1 MDKLMKM
8 LGSSEIRVR
17 VPSAMKNAGLHILI
31 PAAISTIWST
41 HVFNRV
47 DSAIWGT

>member
-8 LGSSEIRVR
+8 LGSSEIRSR
-17 VPSAMKNAGLHILI
+17 VLSAIMNAGFRIPM

-41 HVFNRV
+41 HVFTSV
-47 DSAIWGT
+47 GSAIWGT

>member
-8 LGSSEIRVR
+8 LGSSEIRIR
-17 VPSAMKNAGLHILI
+17 VLSAMKNAGFRILM
-31 PAAISTIWST
+31 PATISTIWST
-41 HVFNRV
+41 YVFNSV